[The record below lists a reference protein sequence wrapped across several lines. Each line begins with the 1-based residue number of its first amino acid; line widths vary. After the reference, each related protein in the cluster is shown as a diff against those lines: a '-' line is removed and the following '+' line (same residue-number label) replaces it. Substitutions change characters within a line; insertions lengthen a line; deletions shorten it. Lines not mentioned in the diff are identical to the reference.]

1 MPEILTV
8 IVDMVWVEMVM
19 MMVMVIRRHEV
30 MLHVSAWRE
39 TEVVR
44 LVIMMIGVSRDSHA
58 IHSLS
63 FKLII
68 IIGVDTSD
76 RTTHADF

>member
-1 MPEILTV
+1 
-8 IVDMVWVEMVM
+8 
-19 MMVMVIRRHEV
+19 

-58 IHSLS
+58 IDSLS